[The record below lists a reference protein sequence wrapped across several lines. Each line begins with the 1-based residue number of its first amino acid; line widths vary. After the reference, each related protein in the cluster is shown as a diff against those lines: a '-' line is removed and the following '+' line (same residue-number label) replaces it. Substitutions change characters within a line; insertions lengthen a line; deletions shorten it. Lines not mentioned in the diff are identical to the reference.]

1 MARLL
6 VGLPALQGDLE
17 KYKTRFDL
25 LELRPVDTTVPRPG
39 TLRKWRKLVGPG
51 FVFSVVLPK
60 AVGDLTPG
68 PALDAALAESLEI
81 AAAVE
86 ARCIVLLTPAT
97 VRPTAANRK
106 RLAAVFDKIAPEGI
120 VRCWE
125 AQGMWEREDVLET
138 ARSIG
143 ALPVLDAAR
152 DALPAG
158 PIAYTR
164 LRALGKSAAL
174 GSATLDKVADRLRK
188 RREAFVVVDG
198 ASGEAQ
204 RVKTA
209 LTAALVQ
216 KGARSAGPLVVRP
229 SAPTLVAEDEEQ

>member
-68 PALDAALAESLEI
+68 PALDAALKESLEI

-86 ARCIVLLTPAT
+86 ARCIVLMTPAT

-106 RLAAVFDKIAPEGI
+106 RLAAVFEKIAAEGV

-138 ARSIG
+138 ARAIG

-152 DALPAG
+152 DALPNG

-198 ASGEAQ
+198 APGEAQ

-209 LTAALVQ
+209 LTAALVK

-229 SAPTLVAEDEEQ
+229 SIPTLVAEDEEQ